1 MDDATLQIRV
11 KWIMSR
17 PVHIISP
24 QTPLA
29 AIMKNMSRL
38 HVHVL
43 PVVEQGKALG
53 LVTEDDIFKAILKP
67 KNDPNI
73 PTSDKMRWDQPTS
86 VQSSHHTAAQPTM
99 TSQPPFV
106 PAEQFVQQKNSCI
119 DHFKAFFARFAPL
132 AWPQQLKS

>member
-1 MDDATLQIRV
+1 
-11 KWIMSR
+11 MSR
-17 PVHIISP
+17 PVHIINP

-43 PVVEQGKALG
+43 PVAAEQGKVLG
-53 LVTEDDIFKAILKP
+53 LVTEADIFKAILKP

-73 PTSDKMRWDQPTS
+73 PTSDEMHWVQPTS

-106 PAEQFVQQKNSCI
+106 PAEQLVQQKNGCI
-119 DHFKAFFARFAPL
+119 GHFKAFLARFAPSL
-132 AWPQQLKS
+132 GRNN